1 MTIKNIQKQSRH
13 TKNPMHASFALLMF
27 IFGILLFSSVALAL
41 SPVAKEMMP
50 IIAEPDFYPEYRAP
64 AQNSQYYSV
73 MFDEEGEA
81 VVALKVNL
89 NNPSNETLDK
99 LKIEIPGETIRILNV
114 VQEYHLLKE
123 ECAEW
128 KEVCADDNCTSYYKK
143 CSYFNSYVDY
153 SSTKFYP
160 VEYAAEKLSGSTAF
174 TFTLP
179 KVITQQ
185 NTATLIIY
193 YKATGYVKKSL
204 GVHNFD
210 FETIKYNYDT
220 SHVRVSIN
228 VQNDLFL
235 EGTSASVNYKPAD
248 YGMMAEASF
257 AKSESFD
264 SKQLSE
270 YSRSIEYDY
279 GYVKEASA
287 LDPWESFHVK
297 GKYSTSKSLLN
308 KGRISLTI
316 GIILGVL
323 VLLFFGARKA
333 YRVLRDYSGISFA
346 SNLSNASAGK
356 ASKSNSS
363 KSAVVIPNTSQALA
377 MVLTASFI
385 SSILLLLG
393 WYALSFI
400 SKNLYNW
407 IGYSSSGVLTL
418 LMILIFFLYSLFV
431 LFAPAIYVGI
441 RLGILPGFA
450 TFGAVIGFLIIEL
463 IILAIIYASMG
474 AGGYYY

>member
-1 MTIKNIQKQSRH
+1 MTIKNIQKYSRH

-27 IFGILLFSSVALAL
+27 LFGILLLSSVTLAM

-50 IIAEPDFYPEYRAP
+50 IIAEPGYFPENRVP

-99 LKIEIPGETIRILNV
+99 LNIEIPGETIRILNV

-123 ECAEW
+123 ECAQW
-128 KEVCADDNCTSYYKK
+128 KEVCADDNCSSYYKK
-143 CSYFNSYVDY
+143 CTYYNNYIDY
-153 SSTKFYP
+153 YESKFYP
-160 VEYAAEKLSGSTAF
+160 VEYKTEKLSGSTAF

-204 GVHNFD
+204 GVHSFD

-220 SHVRVSIN
+220 SHVRVSVN
-228 VQNDLFL
+228 AQNDLFL

-248 YGMMAEASF
+248 YGMLAEASF

-279 GYVKEASA
+279 GYVKETSA

-297 GKYSTSKSLLN
+297 GKYSASKLLLN

-316 GIILGVL
+316 GIILGML
-323 VLLFFGARKA
+323 ALLFFGARKA
-333 YRVLRDYSGISFA
+333 FRLLKDHSGFPYA

-363 KSAVVIPNTSQALA
+363 KVAMPDTGQALA

-385 SSILLLLG
+385 SSILLLVG
-393 WYALSFI
+393 WYALTFI
-400 SKNLYNW
+400 SKNLYDW
-407 IGYSSSGVLTL
+407 VGYSSSGVWTL
-418 LMILIFFLYSLFV
+418 LMILVFFLYSLFV
-431 LFAPAIYVGI
+431 LLAPAVYVGI

-450 TFGAVIGFLIIEL
+450 TFGAVIVFLIIEL
-463 IILAIIYASMG
+463 IIMAIIYASIG
-474 AGGYYY
+474 SRGYYY